1 MEGSEMAPDQGR
13 QREASGEGALRQLAR
28 RAIGLSGADV
38 ERLVRVARQR
48 ARREQRPL
56 TWRDLDQLLSA
67 ARPTMSTATRRRV
80 AVHEAG
86 HMLARILLDLGT
98 LTVVTIDGPNGGFT
112 EALLPDDHLETEQR
126 CQDLL
131 VVIMAGRAAEQ
142 VIYGSAIAGSGGH
155 AHSDLARATQLAAT
169 IETSLGFGRRMR
181 LLYRDPDQWQAM
193 IRQDGRLARIV
204 HRRLDDAEASAR
216 RLVRRHL
223 AQLEKIADAL
233 EAGGTLEGTELAELA
248 ETVRASVPAQ

>member
-1 MEGSEMAPDQGR
+1 MTPDQGLQ
-13 QREASGEGALRQLAR
+13 QRSDGEGALRQLAR

-67 ARPTMSTATRRRV
+67 ARPVMSAETRRRV

-86 HMLARILLDLGT
+86 HMLARIMLDLGT
-98 LTVVTIDGPNGGFT
+98 LTVVTIDAPNGGFT

-126 CQDLL
+126 CKELL
-131 VVIMAGRAAEQ
+131 VAIMAGRAAEQ
-142 VIYGSAIAGSGGH
+142 VIYGSAIAGSGGY
-155 AHSDLARATQLAAT
+155 AHSDLAKATQLAT
-169 IETSLGFGRRMR
+169 TVETSLGFGHRMP
-181 LLYRDPDQWQAM
+181 LLYRDPDHWQAM

-216 RLVRRHL
+216 RLVRRYR
-223 AQLEKIADAL
+223 AQLDMIADAL
-233 EAGGTLEGTELAELA
+233 EAGGTLEGAELAKLA
-248 ETVRASVPAQ
+248 ETVRAAVPTQ

>member
-1 MEGSEMAPDQGR
+1 MAPDQGL
-13 QREASGEGALRQLAR
+13 QRRSDGEGALRLLAR

-56 TWRDLDQLLSA
+56 TWRDLDQLLCAS
-67 ARPTMSTATRRRV
+67 RPTMSATMRRRV
-80 AVHEAG
+80 AEHEAG

-98 LTVVTIDGPNGGFT
+98 LTVVTIDAPNGGFT

-142 VIYGSAIAGSGGH
+142 VIYGSAIAGSGGY
-155 AHSDLARATQLAAT
+155 AHSDLARATKLATT
-169 IETSLGFGRRMR
+169 IETSLGFGHRMP
-181 LLYRDPDQWQAM
+181 LLYRDPDQWRAM

-216 RLVRRHL
+216 RLVRRHR
-223 AQLEKIADAL
+223 AQLDMIADAL
-233 EAGGTLEGTELAELA
+233 AAGGTLEGAELAALA
-248 ETVRASVPAQ
+248 ETVRAAVPAE